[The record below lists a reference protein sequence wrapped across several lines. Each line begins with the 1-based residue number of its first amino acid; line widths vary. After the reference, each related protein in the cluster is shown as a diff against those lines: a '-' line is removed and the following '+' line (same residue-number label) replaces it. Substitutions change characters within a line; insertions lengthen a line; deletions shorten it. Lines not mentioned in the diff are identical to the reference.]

1 MRPLKLTMS
10 AFGPYAGKTTLDFTE
25 LGESGLYLITGDT
38 GAGKTTIFD
47 AITFALYGAA
57 SGDGGRDKDMF
68 RSKYAASDTPTEVE
82 LTFSYGGK
90 IYTVK
95 RNPDYERPS
104 KRGGGVTKESANAEL
119 YMPDGRVITKQ
130 GEVNSALIEIIGI
143 DHSQFTRI
151 AMLAQGD
158 FRKLLF
164 APTDERKRIFRKI
177 FHTNLYAE
185 LQDEL
190 KEQAGE
196 LQKQYRAGCDSVAQ
210 YVSGIACDEDD
221 VLYSDVQKAKA
232 TELPF
237 AETQELI
244 ARLISSDEKKY
255 GEVNS
260 RQAEN
265 DALLKKVTED
275 KALEQARITAA
286 TELESVKKQLAYLSP
301 ELEKLKAALDYQTS
315 RTPEREK
322 LDKAAAEISAALPDY
337 DELEKAN
344 SSAREIDLALEKDNA
359 GKQAAAENLKK
370 LTDEI
375 AALKEEQKSLD
386 GAGERRAALQAEQK
400 TIDGKIQKL
409 AKLKADML
417 ALDGQRKSLDEAQEN
432 YKKLAAVYALKN
444 EEYETKN
451 RAYLD
456 GQAGVLAAT
465 LKEGAPC
472 PVCGSLS
479 HPSPAEKSAAAPT
492 QAELDECK
500 LAADNAA
507 EKAKEASAE
516 AGKILGAVQEKE
528 KAFASDFAEAVGSI
542 DGDRQAK
549 LNAAISEADERA
561 RDIAARTSQEGE
573 KVRRRDEITA
583 ALPDKENSRSE
594 AEKKLS
600 GYSQKIAAGEAEK
613 KQLKS
618 CIEAYIKKLAYKSK
632 AEAES
637 AIDGLK
643 KQSAEIVKSS
653 DAARNEYTECEKKKI
668 KLEEQL
674 KQLEKQAA
682 GSSAEN
688 MQKLE
693 EESKRLEIC
702 KAQIGEEGRKIY
714 ARLQTNRAALE
725 NIKIKSGEIEKLE
738 ERLTRVKNLSD
749 TANGTL
755 SGKMK
760 ITLETYV
767 QATYFD
773 RIISRANLR
782 LMIMTGGQYELK
794 RRIEAENLK
803 SQSGL
808 DLDVIDHYNGS
819 ERSVKTLSG
828 GEQFK
833 ASLSLALGLSDE
845 IQSSAGGIK
854 LDTMFVDEGFG
865 SLDDESLEQAMRALS
880 SLADGNR
887 LVGIISHVSELKR
900 KIDKKI
906 VVTKQ
911 PTGGSKA
918 EIIV

>member
-1 MRPLKLTMS
+1 MRPLKLVMS

-57 SGDGGRDKDMF
+57 SGDEGRDKDMF
-68 RSKYAASDTPTEVE
+68 RSKYASSDTPTEVE
-82 LTFSYGGK
+82 LTFSYGDK
-90 IYTVK
+90 VYTVK

-130 GEVNSALIEIIGI
+130 GEVNNALIEIIGI

-164 APTDERKRIFRKI
+164 APTDERKKIFRKI

-196 LQKQYRAGCDSVAQ
+196 LQRQYKEGRDSVTQ
-210 YVSGIACDEDD
+210 FICGIVCDEDD
-221 VLYSDVQKAKA
+221 VLFSDVQRAKA
-232 TELPF
+232 GDMPF

-244 ARLISSDEKKY
+244 AQLISSDENRY
-255 GEVNS
+255 GAVNS

-265 DALLKKVTED
+265 DTLLKKVTED
-275 KALEQARITAA
+275 KALEQARINAA
-286 TELESVKKQLAYLSP
+286 AELESVQKQLAYLSP
-301 ELEKLKAALDYQTS
+301 ELERLKVALEYQTS

-344 SSAREIDLALEKDNA
+344 SSAREKDIALEKDIED
-359 GKQAAAENLKK
+359 KQAAAENLKK

-375 AALKEEQKSLD
+375 AALKAELSTLE

-400 TIDGKIQKL
+400 SVEDKRAKI

-417 ALDGQRKSLDEAQEN
+417 ALDKQRKSLEEAQEN

-444 EEYETKN
+444 EEYQTKN
-451 RAYLD
+451 KAYLD
-456 GQAGVLAAT
+456 GQAGVLATT

-479 HPSPAEKSAAAPT
+479 HPSPATKSADAPT
-492 QAELDECK
+492 QAELDNCK
-500 LAADNAA
+500 IAADNAA

-528 KAFASDFAEAVGSI
+528 KAVAADFAEAVGSI
-542 DGDRQAK
+542 GGDRQAK
-549 LNAAISEADERA
+549 LAAAIADADERA
-561 RDIAARTSQEGE
+561 RDIAARIEKESE
-573 KVRRRDEITA
+573 KVSRRDGINA
-583 ALPDKENSRSE
+583 ALPDKENSRNE

-600 GYSQKIAAGEAEK
+600 EYAEKIAAEEAEK

-618 CIEAYIKKLAYKSK
+618 HIEAYIKKLAYKSK

-643 KQSAEIVKSS
+643 IKSAEIVKSL
-653 DAARNEYTECEKKKI
+653 DTARNDYNECDKKTVELKAKI
-668 KLEEQL
+668 

-682 GSSAEN
+682 GSSAERG
-688 MQKLE
+688 QKLE
-693 EESKRLEIC
+693 EELQRLGII

-714 ARLQTNRAALE
+714 ARLQTNRTALE
-725 NIKIKSGEIEKLE
+725 NIKIKSGELEKLE
-738 ERLTRVKNLSD
+738 ERLTLVKNLSD

-794 RRIEAENLK
+794 RRVDAENLK